1 VEASWGGPVIELA
14 DILRIA
20 RQYWLTLLAT
30 TLIGGLAAFAFT
42 LVQDPVYSANSSGLV
57 TASSET
63 TENASLAVQADQLAK
78 SRAQSYVT
86 LAQSRTVAERVIAE
100 LGLDVTPAA
109 LSSRISASV
118 PLNTSVMQV
127 TAEGGSAAEAQ
138 QLADAWINSLAAEI
152 STIEVAT
159 VVDETTGQE
168 TTSTVTVQLVVYEP
182 AVLPTA
188 PSSPNPRVIV
198 PLGLALGLAAGLA
211 YAFLRQTLDKRIRS
225 VETLER
231 EFEGVPVLGTIPID
245 PNFTHEDRLAASAFK
260 RSHTGG
266 HAGADDHAVSEALRQ
281 LRTNLQFT
289 NVDNPARVLVVTS
302 PLPGDGKSTITS
314 NLAIALAA
322 AGQRVVVIDGD
333 LRRPMLATA
342 FHLVEGAG
350 LSDVLIG
357 RAELVD
363 VLQPWGDT
371 GNLFL
376 LPAGSIPPNPSELL
390 ASQAMQMLVQELSR
404 SALVLIDAP
413 PLLPV
418 TDAAILTARC
428 DGAVVVISAGKT
440 KTDELQ
446 KALDNLRKA
455 SGHAAGIVLNRVPR
469 KGANAT
475 KYGYYESN
483 YAAKKTD
490 DLFVPADW

>member
-1 VEASWGGPVIELA
+1 MSAFAW
-14 DILRIA
+14 
-20 RQYWLTLLAT
+20 
-30 TLIGGLAAFAFT
+30 TLI
-42 LVQDPVYSANSSGLV
+42 QDPVYSANSSGLV
-57 TASSET
+57 TASSDT

-86 LAQSRTVAERVIAE
+86 LAQSRTVAERVIE
-100 LGLDVTPAA
+100 QLGLEDSPSA
-109 LSSRISASV
+109 LTSRISASV

-127 TAEGGSAAEAQ
+127 TAEGGTPEEAQ

-159 VVDETTGQE
+159 VVDETTGEE

-188 PSSPNPRVIV
+188 PSSPNTRVIV

-225 VETLER
+225 VEVIER
-231 EFEGVPVLGTIPID
+231 NFDVPVLGTIPID

-260 RSHTGG
+260 RSHAGG
-266 HAGADDHAVSEALRQ
+266 HAGVDDHAVSEALRQ

-289 NVDNPARVLVVTS
+289 NVDNPMRVLVVSS
-302 PLPGDGKSTITS
+302 PMPRDGKSTITS

-357 RAELVD
+357 RAELAD

-371 GNLFL
+371 GNLYL

-390 ASQAMQMLVQELSR
+390 SSQAMQMLVKELSR

-428 DGAVVVISAGKT
+428 DGAIVVISAGKT
-440 KTDELQ
+440 RTDELE
-446 KALDNLRKA
+446 KALGNLQKA
-455 SGHAAGIVLNRVPR
+455 SGHAIGIVLNRVPR
-469 KGANAT
+469 KGANAQQ
-475 KYGYYESN
+475 YGYYESN
-483 YAAKKTD
+483 YASKKND